1 MGIKMTENQFTA
13 VEQTVKIAEAM
24 ANQLLHI
31 MENNGL
37 TQVHGGNLIIRI
49 VPGLKFTRQT
59 VEFGYQSSDAGFVK
73 LAKGV
78 YDEQFSP
85 TGNENSAEYELLFA
99 NDTVKERMRRILFK
113 EKPLPP
119 DGLWI
124 GDDRNNPPVDCGV
137 SVNGVVGQEP
147 VS

>member
-99 NDTVKERMRRILFK
+99 DEAVRKAIESRLNR

-124 GDDRNNPPVDCGV
+124 GDPRNDYPVDGWEWD
-137 SVNGVVGQEP
+137 VND
-147 VS
+147 SLS